1 VVLGVGVEREQEG
14 SVNAVDGHGL
24 VVRKFEVVGEVLGA
38 CWSKEADQTP
48 MATRL
53 KIWHI

>member
-14 SVNAVDGHGL
+14 SVYAVDGHGL